1 MSLAFQYHNARILI
15 NRPCLCRLDYRIPNE
30 SNRSRE
36 FNRSAAATCIG
47 GARETVAL
55 LPDEPHPIGLISV
68 APWWCLLH
76 YLVSAGAI
84 LMVEISMRAEHNP
97 QQAEGLLNDAKKIVR
112 WLRAMS
118 RDSIAAERSWAVLS
132 KLLIVSAP
140 KIGGDTLDVERD
152 LDGADISAVNKHRDI
167 SVQDGAPMLG
177 VESFLDEPVA
187 HISSDFGGPLGT
199 MYDVQ
204 DIFRG
209 LIDDP
214 FPFGNIPIH
223 SPFDNFMIV
232 PEPATAFDPAATTAA
247 PNFNAPFETS
257 SSFPPGLNFPVSPDD
272 VPTLQQQATSNEGVA
287 MENVNG
293 VAGAGSNDGPADK
306 RFQKRLARGVSNISM
321 PPPPTFPKWATA
333 DEFGM
338 NHVGPS
344 YNDTVERGRA
354 DLQAATGSVNDT
366 MDQPPLSPDK
376 TRKRTEFE

>member
-30 SNRSRE
+30 SNRSRG

-55 LPDEPHPIGLISV
+55 LPDEPDPIGLISV

-118 RDSIAAERSWAVLS
+118 RDNIAAERSWAVLS

-140 KIGGDTLDVERD
+140 KIGGDTSDVERD
-152 LDGADISAVNKHRDI
+152 LDGADISAAVNKHRDI
-167 SVQDGAPMLG
+167 NAQDGAPMLG
-177 VESFLDEPVA
+177 VESTFGEPA
-187 HISSDFGGPLGT
+187 THIPSVFGGPPGS
-199 MYDVQ
+199 MGDVQ
-204 DIFRG
+204 DVFRG
-209 LIDDP
+209 LLDDP
-214 FPFGNIPIH
+214 FLFGHIPIH
-223 SPFDNFMIV
+223 SPFDNPISMPATDFDPAI
-232 PEPATAFDPAATTAA
+232 PATATAA
-247 PNFNAPFETS
+247 PTFRSPFETPN
-257 SSFPPGLNFPVSPDD
+257 SFPPSMSFRVPPDD
-272 VPTLQQQATSNEGVA
+272 APQSTA
-287 MENVNG
+287 NG
-293 VAGAGSNDGPADK
+293 VAVENGNSAAGGGNGGNGGPVND
-306 RFQKRLARGVSNISM
+306 RSQKRLSRGVSNISM
-321 PPPPTFPKWATA
+321 PPPPAFPKWATA

-354 DLQAATGSVNDT
+354 DLQAATGSVD
-366 MDQPPLSPDK
+366 DHGPPPPLSPDK
-376 TRKRTEFE
+376 TRKRSVFE